1 MQIKVSNRKWYGTSQ
16 KRSWQ
21 RLANYVVSHYP
32 KDSSL
37 HQCIRGAFRSFD
49 DCASK
54 LAKSAPKGSKRRTV
68 RKRRKARRAT
78 PKRRTAKRRT
88 ARRSKP
94 KRRTAKRTAPK
105 RRTARRG
112 VVRRR
117 RRAA

>member
-68 RKRRKARRAT
+68 RKRR
-78 PKRRTAKRRT
+78 TAKRRT

-94 KRRTAKRTAPK
+94 KRRTAKRAAPK
-105 RRTARRG
+105 RPTARRR